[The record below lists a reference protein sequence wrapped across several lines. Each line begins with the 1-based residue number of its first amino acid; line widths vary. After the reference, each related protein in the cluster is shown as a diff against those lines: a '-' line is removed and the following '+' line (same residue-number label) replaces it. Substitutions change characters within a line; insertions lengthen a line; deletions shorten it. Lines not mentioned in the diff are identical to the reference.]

1 VAPGLDAET
10 DLAVK
15 AVMQLQEVPPD
26 VALQAVQRAF
36 SELSAASSERP
47 VVQDVIQRALRYAG

>member
-1 VAPGLDAET
+1 MASGLDEEA

-15 AVMQLQEVPPD
+15 AVMQLQEVAPD

-36 SELSAASSERP
+36 SELAAAGPTRP
-47 VVQDVIQRALRYAG
+47 AVQDVIRRAMKYAE